1 MSKMQKRMKKII
13 ATLLAA
19 ALVFQQIPSNV
30 LAYDSNN
37 HSSTVETSS
46 KEKVYPEYLSAK
58 EAGTGSY
65 KAPHD
70 IKGDGWTALVWNEKT
85 NSWECKAH
93 STGEQLPPNK
103 HYVVIAPSDG
113 VGSNISYVRCDVFAG
128 EKPGHKYYEVT
139 FKDELNEHTPVKM
152 SVQENNEL
160 EPENVPVWGNGYWTF
175 EGGKDEVIPSNVVI
189 TKPTTFVWHKRNEP
203 VEETYT
209 VSYWEKDDNTK
220 FPFIMGEY
228 AENFDTI
235 GVDEQYTTRNSN
247 ATHDNS
253 GKHMLYG
260 WVTQEGKDDIKK
272 NGSIVINNQTD
283 LNRITAHKGFRSL
296 DTSYDGLTTS
306 GEIKLYAVWANKAL
320 IDQVKCRLTINY
332 LEEGTN
338 KELSDAYITDIV
350 FGSEYSVKSPEIP
363 GYVLKNPTETDVVK
377 GVMNVENGITINVY
391 YVETSITIN
400 YKSENETMGY
410 VTPKTETVGS
420 ATGEVQGSTAIAN
433 EGYAF
438 KYWKNADGKIVS
450 YEKNLVP
457 EKVAGIYT
465 ACFGKDDN
473 GDETPDDFQA
483 IVTFESVNGVIVEGK
498 EKVYVNLYDELGH
511 LSESETATGNL
522 TQTQIDEAKPTP
534 NVGYNVESITWK
546 DDKVPTTDYVIT
558 KDGETFTS
566 IFAKGKYPVKIV
578 FYFDGDPK
586 LKEISQELYGS
597 TFTGAFEKTLT
608 YDGKTYALD
617 KVDNNGLTVS
627 ADPKDNIVSVY
638 YGLDENTDIIP
649 DKYQETIVFGVVNG
663 SFLKDDIT
671 TTTQVEKVVTLT
683 DTEGNWSEEG
693 TYTLTKE
700 DIPASRPA
708 TGYTGE
714 GTWDIQPNGYVVDN
728 VENLQRTFVV
738 TYNDKKL
745 YDVKVEFYFDGVKDD
760 SLTQTSKEPY
770 ESIFTGAFEKTL
782 EHNGKTYAL
791 DKVDNNGLT
800 VSAKEENVVKVY
812 YATDEKGTDP
822 ENPDTGDK
830 VPDKYQVEVNFNAV
844 NGTVTPEK
852 VYVTLFDSEGQWSET
867 GTGHLTDEQVA
878 AIKAVANPGYDQE
891 TLVWAPKVPT
901 KDFAITKD
909 GAEFTATFTEASLPL
924 VINYVDEAGNVVA
937 PKYESTVKF
946 NSGFEVKSPVVEG
959 YALLNP
965 EQSVIKGTMDVDG
978 LEFTV
983 VYATDEKGTD
993 PENPDTGDKV
1003 PDKYQTTVTFTAVN
1017 GTVDVEE
1024 VYVTLFDSEGQWS
1037 ENGIGH
1043 LTDEQIQA
1051 INPTAN
1057 EGFSQDTLVWAPKVP
1072 TKDIEMNKDGMAFVA
1087 VFDEVEVPV
1096 VPVDP
1101 TDPTDPTTPVDPVV
1115 PTNPT
1120 TPPTTPVGPTTP
1132 VAPTV
1137 PAGDAGVVDVEEV
1150 EDNETPLA
1158 DLPEEEINDN
1168 ETPLAKTEGTW
1179 ALVNLISTI
1188 ITVALGLILLISRKK
1203 KEEDQDSEEVDA
1215 NEDPLVKKR
1224 GTFTRVVSVIIA
1236 ILSVIAFLV
1245 TEDMTLKM
1253 AMVDKWTIMMVV
1265 MAVVQVIVFVFGR
1278 KWKDQD
1284 NENKNEQ
1291 VAM

>member
-1 MSKMQKRMKKII
+1 M
-13 ATLLAA
+13 
-19 ALVFQQIPSNV
+19 
-30 LAYDSNN
+30 
-37 HSSTVETSS
+37 
-46 KEKVYPEYLSAK
+46 
-58 EAGTGSY
+58 
-65 KAPHD
+65 
-70 IKGDGWTALVWNEKT
+70 
-85 NSWECKAH
+85 
-93 STGEQLPPNK
+93 
-103 HYVVIAPSDG
+103 
-113 VGSNISYVRCDVFAG
+113 
-128 EKPGHKYYEVT
+128 
-139 FKDELNEHTPVKM
+139 
-152 SVQENNEL
+152 
-160 EPENVPVWGNGYWTF
+160 
-175 EGGKDEVIPSNVVI
+175 
-189 TKPTTFVWHKRNEP
+189 
-203 VEETYT
+203 
-209 VSYWEKDDNTK
+209 
-220 FPFIMGEY
+220 
-228 AENFDTI
+228 
-235 GVDEQYTTRNSN
+235 
-247 ATHDNS
+247 
-253 GKHMLYG
+253 
-260 WVTQEGKDDIKK
+260 
-272 NGSIVINNQTD
+272 
-283 LNRITAHKGFRSL
+283 
-296 DTSYDGLTTS
+296 
-306 GEIKLYAVWANKAL
+306 
-320 IDQVKCRLTINY
+320 
-332 LEEGTN
+332 
-338 KELSDAYITDIV
+338 
-350 FGSEYSVKSPEIP
+350 
-363 GYVLKNPTETDVVK
+363 
-377 GVMNVENGITINVY
+377 
-391 YVETSITIN
+391 
-400 YKSENETMGY
+400 
-410 VTPKTETVGS
+410 
-420 ATGEVQGSTAIAN
+420 
-433 EGYAF
+433 
-438 KYWKNADGKIVS
+438 
-450 YEKNLVP
+450 
-457 EKVAGIYT
+457 
-465 ACFGKDDN
+465 
-473 GDETPDDFQA
+473 
-483 IVTFESVNGVIVEGK
+483 
-498 EKVYVNLYDELGH
+498 
-511 LSESETATGNL
+511 
-522 TQTQIDEAKPTP
+522 
-534 NVGYNVESITWK
+534 
-546 DDKVPTTDYVIT
+546 
-558 KDGETFTS
+558 
-566 IFAKGKYPVKIV
+566 
-578 FYFDGDPK
+578 
-586 LKEISQELYGS
+586 
-597 TFTGAFEKTLT
+597 
-608 YDGKTYALD
+608 
-617 KVDNNGLTVS
+617 
-627 ADPKDNIVSVY
+627 
-638 YGLDENTDIIP
+638 
-649 DKYQETIVFGVVNG
+649 
-663 SFLKDDIT
+663 
-671 TTTQVEKVVTLT
+671 
-683 DTEGNWSEEG
+683 
-693 TYTLTKE
+693 
-700 DIPASRPA
+700 
-708 TGYTGE
+708 
-714 GTWDIQPNGYVVDN
+714 
-728 VENLQRTFVV
+728 
-738 TYNDKKL
+738 
-745 YDVKVEFYFDGVKDD
+745 
-760 SLTQTSKEPY
+760 
-770 ESIFTGAFEKTL
+770 
-782 EHNGKTYAL
+782 
-791 DKVDNNGLT
+791 
-800 VSAKEENVVKVY
+800 SAKEENVVKVY

-901 KDFAITKD
+901 VTLFDSEGQWSETGTGHLTDEQVAAIKAVANPGYDQETLVWAPKVPTKDFTITKD

-1024 VYVTLFDSEGQWS
+1024 VYVTLFDYATDEKGTDPENPDTGDKVPDKYQTTVTFTAVNGTVDVEEVYVTLFDSEGQWS

-1057 EGFSQDTLVWAPKVP
+1057 EGFSQDTLVWAPKVPTKDIEMNKDGMAFVAVFDEVEVPVVPVDPTDPTDPTTPTLVWAPKVP